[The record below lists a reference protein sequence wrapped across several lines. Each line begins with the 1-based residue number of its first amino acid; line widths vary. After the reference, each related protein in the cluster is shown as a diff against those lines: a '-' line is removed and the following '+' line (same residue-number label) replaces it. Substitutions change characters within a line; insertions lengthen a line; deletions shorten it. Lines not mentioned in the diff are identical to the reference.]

1 MGISEALRRELIRAR
16 QAEQGV
22 VAVARRS
29 YLKRG
34 LASGCCADST
44 KNEAQAS
51 ACEDAPERCRRH
63 ARLEALWC
71 FHQSRPDGCSPSL
84 RVASDVSEDHSASR
98 NGAFAKWKG
107 NVWQV
112 RHSFGDY
119 YKVRLSIDHI
129 VVTSR
134 RFLSRAAAVQAL
146 LRLRTAMVTA
156 AMNGG
161 NAEECLRSI
170 ATAASAEHGEDLGVT
185 FQAVLDARKQVAST
199 GGPTSAR

>member
-1 MGISEALRRELIRAR
+1 MG
-16 QAEQGV
+16 EQGV

-44 KNEAQAS
+44 KNEA
-51 ACEDAPERCRRH
+51 
-63 ARLEALWC
+63 
-71 FHQSRPDGCSPSL
+71 QSRPDGCSPSL

-161 NAEECLRSI
+161 
-170 ATAASAEHGEDLGVT
+170 
-185 FQAVLDARKQVAST
+185 
-199 GGPTSAR
+199 